1 MPLVGGAQWIVGTTL
16 ALVIARRSRVFG
28 GAGGAPRRIAWL
40 AVLIFIIAG
49 IAVLVSLIAERRADS
64 ALVLPAHATSAWR
77 VRTVEILSIVGW
89 MLGTVA
95 ALWNGVLGGEER
107 LVRVVRAGQR
117 ADETGRG
124 VGQGHG
130 RSLGDSGGGAGAG
143 RAGDRVISRR
153 PRPAS
158 CRPACGSRPACL
170 PRRAGGATG

>member
-1 MPLVGGAQWIVGTTL
+1 VPLVGGAQWIVGTTL

-49 IAVLVSLIAERRADS
+49 IAVLVSLVAERRAES

-95 ALWNGVLGGEER
+95 ALWNGVLG
-107 LVRVVRAGQR
+107 V
-117 ADETGRG
+117 
-124 VGQGHG
+124 
-130 RSLGDSGGGAGAG
+130 SLRRRTAIQELK
-143 RAGDRVISRR
+143 RRTDRVRDYR
-153 PRPAS
+153 TPRAP
-158 CRPACGSRPACL
+158 
-170 PRRAGGATG
+170 

>member
-1 MPLVGGAQWIVGTTL
+1 VPLVGGAQWIVGTTL

-49 IAVLVSLIAERRADS
+49 IAVLVSLLAERRADS

-95 ALWNGVLGGEER
+95 ALWNGVLG
-107 LVRVVRAGQR
+107 V
-117 ADETGRG
+117 
-124 VGQGHG
+124 
-130 RSLGDSGGGAGAG
+130 SLRRRTAIQELK
-143 RAGDRVISRR
+143 RRTDRVRDYR
-153 PRPAS
+153 TPRAP
-158 CRPACGSRPACL
+158 
-170 PRRAGGATG
+170 